1 MEIDSKPEK
10 MDRLDRRLIQLKI
23 EREALKK
30 DTDEATLKRLEAL
43 EREIKDLER
52 EYSDLEEVWKSEKAA
67 VHGVQQLKEALDR
80 ARLGSKPLGDL
91 GLHHD
96 HDGADAG
103 ELGEQMQQG
112 HRASAARHGDQYAA
126 ARREQPLSTHR
137 HEHTLGEWVHGS
149 GKMVPVQGLEPRTPR
164 I

>member
-67 VHGVQQLKEALDR
+67 VHGAQQLKEALDR
-80 ARLGSKPLGDL
+80 AGRK
-91 GLHHD
+91 
-96 HDGADAG
+96 
-103 ELGEQMQQG
+103 
-112 HRASAARHGDQYAA
+112 
-126 ARREQPLSTHR
+126 
-137 HEHTLGEWVHGS
+137 
-149 GKMVPVQGLEPRTPR
+149 
-164 I
+164 